1 VIGQRGATVLEAVIA
16 IAIAGLAAMGVAQV
30 AMALHASAAISERE
44 HQTAAA
50 RFVATLAA
58 APSVPD
64 CPAAADVPLGRLT
77 HRVCAG
83 IVRQPSGARF
93 AAVRTARVDGTD
105 VLTWVEPAAC
115 RRHPPSLRE
124 LRAGISV
131 RSGPPSH
138 THIVISRSPAAGP
151 TPTVAGI
158 WWQGVRLFTGAGA
171 EGAAL
176 PLLRPATMGTGQLR
190 VLWDRDLPPGQ
201 LYTFTITLQGGAEVK
216 PWRLECSV
224 DW

>member
-16 IAIAGLAAMGVAQV
+16 IAIGGLAAMGVAQV
-30 AMALHASAAISERE
+30 AMALHASGVISERE

-58 APSVPD
+58 APRSVPG
-64 CPAAADVPLGRLT
+64 CPSTVDVPLGRLT

-83 IVRQPSGARF
+83 IVRQPSGPRF
-93 AAVRTARVDGTD
+93 AAVRTARVDGAD

-115 RRHPPSLRE
+115 RRHAIRE

-131 RSGPPSH
+131 RSGPPSY
-138 THIVISRSPAAGP
+138 TEMVISRSPA
-151 TPTVAGI
+151 TPAAVIMEI
-158 WWQGVRLFTGAGA
+158 WWQGTEVFSG
-171 EGAAL
+171 EGEEGT
-176 PLLRPATMGTGQLR
+176 PLLLSPRPATVGTGQLLVR
-190 VLWDRDLPPGQ
+190 WDTDFTTDQ
-201 LYTFTITLQGGAEVK
+201 TYTFTITLRGAEVK
-216 PWRLECSV
+216 PWVLVCSV